1 MSKSATVAVIDAD
14 VASCCPPMAQ
24 GRIPAEAAG
33 TLAQAFKALGDP
45 IRLQMM
51 SMIASAEGGEIC
63 VCDIT
68 PAFAISGPTI
78 SHHLKVLKESGLV
91 TAERRASWV
100 YYRAR
105 PDLMRQLSALLDT
118 GVTAPG

>member
-1 MSKSATVAVIDAD
+1 
-14 VASCCPPMAQ
+14 MAQ
-24 GRIPAEAAG
+24 SPIPAQAAG

-68 PAFAISGPTI
+68 PAFEISGPTI

-105 PDLMRQLSALLDT
+105 PDLLRRLSALLDIDT
-118 GVTAPG
+118 LGDRAA